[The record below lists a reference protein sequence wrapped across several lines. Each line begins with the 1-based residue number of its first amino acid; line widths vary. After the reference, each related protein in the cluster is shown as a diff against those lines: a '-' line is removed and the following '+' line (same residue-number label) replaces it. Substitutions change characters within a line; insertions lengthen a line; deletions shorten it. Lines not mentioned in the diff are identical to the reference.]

1 MTYQKRNSRSN
12 ILKWTEQLAQ
22 KKKMLSDLEQ
32 PWSSETFVKQGI
44 QSHWVM
50 QKLWGASRSYPTVGT
65 LTAGSG
71 DHPPNLWGTVLE
83 ELWRAPTAVDQNAD
97 ELSWKEPRAPVCVA
111 CLTCLYFTYSITI
124 HCPYSPYMFC
134 DCLITDG
141 YKSQWCGGTYLDANV
156 QRCLK
161 YLHRNCTGQAHIL
174 PLFFAGSVARSCWQ
188 AVKPWVNIF
197 RHGSTAIGPSYWAWT
212 WWASIDMPAKLA

>member
-22 KKKMLSDLEQ
+22 KKRNAFGFGAALKLWNICETGNPESLSHAKTLGGLKILSNCWDIDSRLGR
-32 PWSSETFVKQGI
+32 PSSEPMRHGI
-44 QSHWVM
+44 RRAMKSSNCCGPEWRWVE
-50 QKLWGASRSYPTVGT
+50 LEGAS
-65 LTAGSG
+65 
-71 DHPPNLWGTVLE
+71 
-83 ELWRAPTAVDQNAD
+83 
-97 ELSWKEPRAPVCVA
+97 APVCVA